1 MTSPESLLSIRN
13 LRTYFY
19 TYAGVVKALDGVNL
33 EIRKGETL
41 GLVGETGCG
50 KSVTALSIMRLIPDP
65 PGRIVE
71 GEILF
76 KGSDLLKKS
85 EEEMREIRGKE
96 ISMVFQDPMTYINPV
111 ITIGEQLMEVI
122 ILHQDLSRAV
132 LEENI
137 QALRKKTQ
145 ESNPSAPE
153 GSELRTK
160 IRDLEAMM
168 NNPPKLSRRELRRV
182 AWRKGVEVL
191 KLVRMPDP
199 EKIMSQYPH
208 ELSGG
213 MRQRAMIAM
222 MLSCDPDLLLADE
235 PTTALDV
242 TIQAQ
247 ILELIKEL
255 KKELGASFL
264 LITHDLGIVAETC
277 DRVAVMYAGRV
288 VEEGDVKAVFHN
300 PQHPYTQGLLR
311 AIPKFD
317 QDVERLEIIPGSVPD
332 LINPIGGCRFYPR
345 CPYAEDA
352 CARERPDEVEIEP
365 GHRIACHEHIRV
377 RE

>member
-1 MTSPESLLSIRN
+1 
-13 LRTYFY
+13 
-19 TYAGVVKALDGVNL
+19 VNL

-50 KSVTALSIMRLIPDP
+50 KSVTALSIMRLVPDP
-65 PGRIVE
+65 PGKIVE

-76 KGSDLLKKS
+76 KGADLLKKS
-85 EEEMREIRGKE
+85 EEEMRKIRGEE

-111 ITIGEQLMEVI
+111 LAIGDQLVEVI
-122 ILHQDLSRAV
+122 ALHQDLNRAA
-132 LEENI
+132 LEEDI
-137 QALRKKTQ
+137 QALRKRLD
-145 ESNPSAPE
+145 ESNSPASE
-153 GSELRTK
+153 GSELRVK
-160 IRDLEAMM
+160 IQDLEGLRS
-168 NNPPKLSRRELRRV
+168 NPPKLSKRVLRRV
-182 AWRKGVEVL
+182 AWRKAVEAL
-191 KLVRMPDP
+191 RLVRMPDP

-222 MLSCDPDLLLADE
+222 MLSCNPDLLLADE

-255 KKELGASFL
+255 KKEVGASFL

-288 VEEGDVKAVFHN
+288 IEEGGVKAVFHN

-317 QDVERLEIIPGSVPD
+317 KDVERLEIIPGSVPD

-365 GHRIACHEHIRV
+365 GHRIACRLHSRV